1 MLYVFSSISF
11 VNISV
16 QQIAR
21 NLLPAPQLEDMSA
34 AKMILPQTETQR
46 VFSEIVSSGM
56 TPSFVHFTGMHYSYS
71 SVFHV
76 FCYCSIVTSSREHGR
91 LFC

>member
-1 MLYVFSSISF
+1 MILIFYSSF
-11 VNISV
+11 AMFFV

-46 VFSEIVSSGM
+46 IFSEIVSSGM
-56 TPSFVHFTGMHYSYS
+56 YS
-71 SVFHV
+71 
-76 FCYCSIVTSSREHGR
+76 CIRR
-91 LFC
+91 LFQHEHFSSDLTLLCTPP